1 MYIGLDIG
9 TSSVKAV
16 LIDEA
21 QTFVASRTAP
31 LDVSRP
37 HSGWSEQDAESW
49 WTACEGTLDAPLDV
63 GLQLDDLVE
72 DDHGVWAAT
81 RGSRDG
87 PWTSATTLA
96 MDLTGSEWRS
106 PKWTS

>member
-49 WTACEGTLDAPLDV
+49 WTACEGTLDALARDI
-63 GLQLDDLVE
+63 L
-72 DDHGVWAAT
+72 HGSGA
-81 RGSRDG
+81 
-87 PWTSATTLA
+87 
-96 MDLTGSEWRS
+96 S
-106 PKWTS
+106 PRTFLRT